1 VLAPVQ
7 QAAANSSCFGG
18 RLRGRMCRTWALV
31 EAARLA
37 QPLFGNAMD
46 ALSHDVLLVG
56 GGGAGLRA
64 AIAAAGVN
72 PKLRIAVVSKVY
84 PMRSHT
90 VSAEGGAAGVVKPD
104 DNLDEHAYDT
114 ISGGDWL
121 CDQDAVE
128 AFVKEAPQELLQ
140 LERWGCPWSRE
151 PDGHIAVRAFGGMK
165 KRRTWFAADK
175 TGFHMLHTLFQTT
188 LKYEPI
194 TRYDEWFVTRL
205 LVDDGRVQGV
215 VAIELMSGKIHAITA
230 KAVILCTGG
239 CGRVFPFTTN
249 ANIKN
254 GDGMALAF
262 RAGAPLKDMEFM
274 QYHPTGLPFTG
285 ILITEAA
292 RSEGGYMLNKDGYR
306 YLQDYNLGKPQ
317 PRPVL
322 RSMELGPRDRLS
334 QAFVKEDQKGR
345 TIQTPYGSIVH
356 LDLRHLGE
364 KVINTKL
371 PFVRELCLKYQNIDP
386 VKELI
391 PVRPVVHYMMGGV
404 STDIEG
410 ATPLA
415 GLYAAGEVACV
426 SINGANRL
434 GSNSLPEC
442 LVFGARAG
450 RAAALHAAEQNAP
463 NAKVLAQA
471 SDEQRRLETQF
482 LHKTGGREHISTIRE
497 EMQTTVEKSAGIYRE
512 EASLTKGT
520 NNLRE
525 LQERYHD
532 INLDD
537 RSRTFNTELEAAL
550 ELGFMLD
557 VAESIV
563 QCALHRTE
571 SRGAHQRTDFPA
583 RDDNKFLAHSLIYRN
598 PDGSSRV
605 EYLPVKITRWA
616 PGERVY
622 GEQTQ
627 EQGKQQPQAISAE
640 RAS

>member
-1 VLAPVQ
+1 
-7 QAAANSSCFGG
+7 
-18 RLRGRMCRTWALV
+18 
-31 EAARLA
+31 
-37 QPLFGNAMD
+37 MD
-46 ALSHDVLLVG
+46 ASSHDVLLVG
-56 GGGAGLRA
+56 GGAAGLRA
-64 AIAAAGVN
+64 AIAAAEVD
-72 PKLRIAVVSKVY
+72 PSLSIAVISKVY

-104 DNLDEHAYDT
+104 DSLDEHAYDT

-128 AFVKEAPQELLQ
+128 VFVKEAPIELLQ
-140 LERWGCPWSRE
+140 LERWGCPWNRE
-151 PDGHIAVRAFGGMK
+151 PEGHIAVRAFGGMK

-188 LKYEPI
+188 LKYAPI
-194 TRYDEWFVTRL
+194 ARYDEWFVTRL
-205 LVDDGRVQGV
+205 LTDDGRVQGV
-215 VAIELMSGKIHAITA
+215 VAIELMSGRIQAITA

-254 GDGMALAF
+254 GDGMALAYQ
-262 RAGAPLKDMEFM
+262 AGAPLKDMEFV

-292 RSEGGYMLNKDGYR
+292 RAEGGYLLNKDGYR
-306 YLQDYNLGKPQ
+306 YLQDYNLGKPE
-317 PRPVL
+317 PGPVL

-334 QAFVKEDQKGR
+334 QAFVKEDQLGR
-345 TIQTPYGSIVH
+345 TIETPYGSVVH

-364 KVINTKL
+364 KLINSKL

-386 VKELI
+386 VNELV

-404 STDIEG
+404 STDLDG

-415 GLYAAGEVACV
+415 GLFAAGEVACV

-450 RAAALHAAEQNAP
+450 RAAARFAAEQKAP
-463 NAKVLAQA
+463 NGKAMTQA
-471 SDEQRRLETQF
+471 VDEERRLESQF
-482 LHKTGGREHISTIRE
+482 LSKPDGGQRISTIRE
-497 EMQTTVEKSAGIYRE
+497 EMQGSVESGAGIYRDQK
-512 EASLTKGT
+512 ALTQSAQK
-520 NNLRE
+520 LHE
-525 LQERYHD
+525 LQERYRD
-532 INLDD
+532 IRLEDHN
-537 RSRTFNTELEAAL
+537 RTFNTELQAAL

-563 QCALHRTE
+563 QCALARTE

-583 RDDNKFLAHSLIYRN
+583 RDDGTFLAHSLVFRQA
-598 PDGSSRV
+598 DGSSRV

-622 GEQTQ
+622 GQTAKEQ
-627 EQGKQQPQAISAE
+627 AE
-640 RAS
+640 VIAARRAS

>member
-1 VLAPVQ
+1 
-7 QAAANSSCFGG
+7 
-18 RLRGRMCRTWALV
+18 
-31 EAARLA
+31 
-37 QPLFGNAMD
+37 MD
-46 ALSHDVLLVG
+46 ISYHDVLLVG

-64 AIAAAGVN
+64 AIAVAETN
-72 PKLRIAVVSKVY
+72 PNLSIAVVSKVY

-90 VSAEGGAAGVVKPD
+90 VSAEGGAAGVIKPGDSLD
-104 DNLDEHAYDT
+104 DHAYDT

-128 AFVKEAPQELLQ
+128 LFVKESPEQLLQ
-140 LERWGCPWSRE
+140 LEHWGCPWSRD

-194 TRYDEWFVTRL
+194 FRYDEWFVTKL

-215 VAIELMSGKIHAITA
+215 VAIELMSGKIQAITA
-230 KAVILCTGG
+230 KSVILCTGG

-254 GDGMALAF
+254 GDGMALAY
-262 RAGAPLKDMEFM
+262 RAGAPLKDMEFV

-292 RSEGGYMLNKDGYR
+292 RAEGGYLINKDGYR
-306 YLQDYNLGKPQ
+306 YLQDYNLGTPSDG
-317 PRPVL
+317 PVL

-345 TIQTPYGSIVH
+345 TIPTPYGSVVH

-364 KVINTKL
+364 RLINAKL
-371 PFVRELCLKYQNIDP
+371 PFVRELCQKYQNIDP
-386 VKELI
+386 VHELI
-391 PVRPVVHYMMGGV
+391 PVRPVIHYMMGGV
-404 STDIEG
+404 STDIRG

-415 GLYAAGEVACV
+415 GLYAAGEAACV

-434 GSNSLPEC
+434 GSNSLPEL

-450 RAAALHAAEQNAP
+450 KVAAEFASSQKPARS
-463 NAKVLAQA
+463 AVMAQA
-471 SDEQRRLETQF
+471 EDERRRLREEVLQRTD
-482 LHKTGGREHISTIRE
+482 GRERVATLRE
-497 EMQTTVEKSAGIYRE
+497 EMQRTMEQSVGIYRSGGSLA
-512 EASLTKGT
+512 EAAAA
-520 NNLRE
+520 LRR
-525 LQERYHD
+525 LQERARNVA
-532 INLDD
+532 IDD
-537 RSRTFNTELEAAL
+537 HSRTFNTELTTVL
-550 ELGFMLD
+550 EFAFMLD

-563 QCALHRTE
+563 ACALRREE
-571 SRGAHQRTDFPA
+571 SRGAHQRIDFPA
-583 RDDNKFLAHSLIYRN
+583 RDDQRFLAHSLAWRN
-598 PDGSSRV
+598 PDGSCRV
-605 EYLPVKITRWA
+605 DYLPVTVTRWP

-622 GEQTQ
+622 G
-627 EQGKQQPQAISAE
+627 K
-640 RAS
+640 